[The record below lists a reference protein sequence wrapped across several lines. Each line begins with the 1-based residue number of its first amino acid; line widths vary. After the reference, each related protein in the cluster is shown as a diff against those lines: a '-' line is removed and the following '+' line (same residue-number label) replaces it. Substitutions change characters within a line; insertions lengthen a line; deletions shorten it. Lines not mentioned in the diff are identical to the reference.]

1 MELPDARP
9 IESTDFGPLDSN
21 SPIACKAIAQIQVD
35 EALVWHAG
43 FDGHA
48 LEILDHVLG
57 EPYCDG
63 LLQLRSIRVLAGL
76 ELNEIEFR
84 FTSLFPLVESAL
96 THESSSR

>member
-1 MELPDARP
+1 MEPPDARP
-9 IESTDFGPLDSN
+9 IESTGFGPLDLN
-21 SPIACKAIAQIQVD
+21 SPIACKAISQIEVD

-63 LLQLRSIRVLAGL
+63 LLQLRRIRVLAGL
-76 ELNEIEFR
+76 ELGEIVFR

-96 THESSSR
+96 TLGGFSR